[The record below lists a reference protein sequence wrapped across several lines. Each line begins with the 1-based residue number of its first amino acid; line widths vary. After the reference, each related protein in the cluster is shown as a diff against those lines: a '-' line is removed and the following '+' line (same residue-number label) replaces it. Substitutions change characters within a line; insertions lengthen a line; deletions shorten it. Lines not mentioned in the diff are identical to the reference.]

1 MSHLKI
7 ASLFT
12 VMGAAV
18 GTALGLLYAPQPGAV
33 TRTQLR
39 WYSER
44 AQDRAARLGRDVRRR
59 VDRAV
64 RYGRKLVA

>member
-1 MSHLKI
+1 MRSLKI

-18 GTALGLLYAPQPGAV
+18 GTAVGLLYAPQAGAA
-33 TRTQLR
+33 TRKQLR
-39 WYSER
+39 RYSER
-44 AQDRAARLGRDVRRR
+44 AQDHAARFRRDVRRG

-64 RYGRKLVA
+64 RYGRRLVA

>member
-18 GTALGLLYAPQPGAV
+18 GTALGLLYAPQPGAES
-33 TRTQLR
+33 RTQLR
-39 WYSER
+39 RYSER
-44 AQDRAARLGRDVRRR
+44 AQDRATRLGRDVRRN

-64 RYGRKLVA
+64 KYGRKLVA